1 MSGAQQEEENMAIT
15 KRSIHAYLEDLSA
28 REPTPGGGSA
38 AALVGALAAGLAAMV
53 ANFTQGRKK
62 YAAVAPEVAER
73 LADLGESLHV
83 LEKLVQKDIDAY
95 GAVGEGFAMPRGTDA
110 ERAARNKHIQQASVQ
125 ATEVLFEIA
134 DACAAVSEHAL
145 WLVKHGNTNLISDAV
160 MAVLLTESALR
171 GTVVTIES
179 SLGFIKD
186 ESVVSAMRERL
197 AVYDKVAD
205 AREEALSPAR

>member
-1 MSGAQQEEENMAIT
+1 MSGAQQEEENVAIT
-15 KRSIHAYLEDLSA
+15 KRSIHAYLEALSA

-38 AALVGALAAGLAAMV
+38 AALAGALAAGLAAMV

-62 YAAVAPEVAER
+62 YAAIAPEVAER
-73 LADLGESLHV
+73 LADLGKCLHV
-83 LEKLVQKDIDAY
+83 LEALVQKDIDAY
-95 GAVGEGFAMPRGTDA
+95 GAVGEGFAMPRGTA
-110 ERAARNKHIQQASVQ
+110 TERAARNKHIQHASVQ

-145 WLVKHGNTNLISDAV
+145 WLVKHGNTNLVSDAV
-160 MAVLLTESALR
+160 MAVLLTDAALR

-186 ESVVSAMRERL
+186 ESVVSAMRDRL
-197 AVYDKVAD
+197 AVYDRVAE